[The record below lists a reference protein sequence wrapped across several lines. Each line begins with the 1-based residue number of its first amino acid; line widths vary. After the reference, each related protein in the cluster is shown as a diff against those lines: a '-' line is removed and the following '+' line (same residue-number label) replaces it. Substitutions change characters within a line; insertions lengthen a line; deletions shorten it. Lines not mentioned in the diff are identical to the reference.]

1 MISKNNSYKNTFFYK
16 MFLLYFIFNM
26 YLKKAYNLREMKDEV
41 FKNNAIRVKQV
52 MSLYL
57 KEGIDLPSI
66 IILTEIVV
74 SKMEKRALPNIKWVE
89 TEFQISFTKVNAILQ
104 DLVDRNFIIKV
115 PSQIDARVKYLD
127 ITKSGKEF
135 IYEITGNLVRA

>member
-1 MISKNNSYKNTFFYK
+1 
-16 MFLLYFIFNM
+16 M
-26 YLKKAYNLREMKDEV
+26 YLKKAYNLRMMKDEL
-41 FKNNAIRVKQV
+41 FKNNALRAKQL
-52 MSLYL
+52 MGLYL

-89 TEFQISFTKVNAILQ
+89 TEFQISFTKVNAILK

-115 PSQIDARVKYLD
+115 NSEIDARVKYLD

-135 IYEITGNLVRA
+135 IYEITGKLVRA

>member
-1 MISKNNSYKNTFFYK
+1 M
-16 MFLLYFIFNM
+16 YFIFNM
-26 YLKKAYNLREMKDEV
+26 YLKKAYNLRMMKDEL
-41 FKNNAIRVKQV
+41 FKNNALRAKQL
-52 MSLYL
+52 MGLYL

-89 TEFQISFTKVNAILQ
+89 TEFQISFTKVNAILK

-115 PSQIDARVKYLD
+115 NSEIDARVKYLD

-135 IYEITGNLVRA
+135 IYEITGKLVRA